1 MDARELGG
9 RSALPITIAEHTV
22 SSTGLTKRE
31 AAAFIAMHALLCA
44 GAADLDEVPEV
55 AIAYADRLMT
65 ELAKEPPKEPN
76 A

>member
-9 RSALPITIAEHTV
+9 RSAYPMTIVEHPV
-22 SSTGLTKRE
+22 NSPGLTKRE
-31 AAAFIAMHALLCA
+31 AAAIAAMQGMLAG

-55 AIAYADRLMT
+55 AVAYADRLMT
-65 ELAKEPPKEPN
+65 ELAKEPN